1 MLTWTTN
8 GLAYSV
14 GIPLVVL
21 TTITSI
27 AFDDFVDLARNTVPI
42 IVHDLIAVAFYSADS
57 ILFDLASWA
66 FARRIFPNFATS
78 ANYAISLE

>member
-14 GIPLVVL
+14 DISLVVS
-21 TTITSI
+21 TTIASI
-27 AFDDFVDLARNTVPI
+27 AFDDFVDLAIDTVSI
-42 IVHDLIAVAFYSADS
+42 IVHDLVVIAFHSADS

-66 FARRIFPNFATS
+66 FARRIFPDFTTG